1 MKVKVDYEDL
11 ELLLI
16 FLQDK
21 IEDCYKRETKDVID
35 EYLREIKESNK

>member
-1 MKVKVDYEDL
+1 MTKKVKVDFEEL

-21 IEDCYKRETKDVID
+21 IEDCYKRETKQVIEKIFERD
-35 EYLREIKESNK
+35 